1 MAATCL
7 VLRCYFRTADRM
19 AMPLPLRLFIFQ
31 VLARIVRFK
40 TSNNTCNG
48 KGTLNIAYT
57 ASHFSSACAS
67 APRKAPSDRLPK
79 TSTRA
84 CHDGLIVQHLSKI
97 ANILEDKM
105 KSEKESEEWQ
115 EAAIIIDKFFFWL
128 FFVVTVAGTM
138 AVFLQAPTPQY

>member
-19 AMPLPLRLFIFQ
+19 AMPLPVRLFIFQ

-40 TSNNTCNG
+40 TSNNTYNG
-48 KGTLNIAYT
+48 KGTLGIAYN
-57 ASHFSSACAS
+57 ASHFSSTRTS
-67 APRKAPSDRLPK
+67 AQMKAPK
-79 TSTRA
+79 TSITSR
-84 CHDGLIVQHLSKI
+84 HDDLIVQNLSKI
-97 ANILEDKM
+97 VNILEDKM

-138 AVFLQAPTPQY
+138 VVFIQAPTPQH